1 MTLTE
6 PVATRRFVGLT
17 ALRWLPNGLAV
28 PVVVLLA
35 SSRGLTVPEVGIVF
49 LTHGVVVTA
58 LELPTGGLADAV
70 GYRAVL
76 AASALVQAAGLLVL
90 AGAQGVVGFALAFG
104 IVGVGRALDSGPLEA
119 WFVDAVHA
127 ASSEADVTR
136 GLSLAGVADGLA
148 LAAGAVVGG
157 LLPGLVGEGSR
168 ALTVPLLVAAV
179 ADVLYLLAV
188 LALVTPLRLEGPS
201 PSAAAAMRDGLRET
215 PAVVRAAVSLGKRDA
230 GLRLLFVIA
239 FVMGA
244 VFYTLEVLGPLHFA
258 DLAGSRTDGS
268 AVFGIVVAV
277 SFLASA
283 AGSALAGPTRR
294 ALRGSAPLAIALL
307 FVLGGLLLL
316 SLAAAT
322 AVLLGAAA
330 YCAFYLTNSCT
341 GPLRRQIL
349 HSRVPSSVRASTL
362 SSQSLCLQAGGI
374 AAGLVVPL
382 LAQRTSTPAAF
393 ATMGLLVAAAALVAL
408 RLPAATS

>member
-1 MTLTE
+1 
-6 PVATRRFVGLT
+6 
-17 ALRWLPNGLAV
+17 
-28 PVVVLLA
+28 
-35 SSRGLTVPEVGIVF
+35 
-49 LTHGVVVTA
+49 
-58 LELPTGGLADAV
+58 
-70 GYRAVL
+70 
-76 AASALVQAAGLLVL
+76 
-90 AGAQGVVGFALAFG
+90 
-104 IVGVGRALDSGPLEA
+104 
-119 WFVDAVHA
+119 
-127 ASSEADVTR
+127 
-136 GLSLAGVADGLA
+136 
-148 LAAGAVVGG
+148 
-157 LLPGLVGEGSR
+157 
-168 ALTVPLLVAAV
+168 
-179 ADVLYLLAV
+179 
-188 LALVTPLRLEGPS
+188 
-201 PSAAAAMRDGLRET
+201 
-215 PAVVRAAVSLGKRDA
+215 
-230 GLRLLFVIA
+230 
-239 FVMGA
+239 